1 MIPDADVIGFSFG
14 IRSSDLFG
22 HRGFSHSLLFALG
35 LGLFVVLVFFK
46 DTQRLTRGWWA
57 LVSYFTLVTASHG
70 VLDAL
75 TDGGPGVAFF
85 TPFDNTRYFFPWRPI
100 EVSPLRVEA
109 FLGARGRAVLA
120 SEIKWLWL
128 PCGVLV
134 VAILLWRSPA
144 IRHHSE

>member
-1 MIPDADVIGFSFG
+1 
-14 IRSSDLFG
+14 
-22 HRGFSHSLLFALG
+22 
-35 LGLFVVLVFFK
+35 
-46 DTQRLTRGWWA
+46 
-57 LVSYFTLVTASHG
+57 VSYFTLVTASHG

-85 TPFDNTRYFFPWRPI
+85 APFDNTRYFFPWRPI
-100 EVSPLRVEA
+100 EVSTLRVEA
-109 FLGARGRAVLA
+109 FLGARGRAVLV

-144 IRHHSE
+144 IRRHSE